1 VRDLWG
7 LYPYEN
13 GLVVLEVTG
22 RQVRALLE
30 HAASQIADARLEGS
44 LVVRFGPR
52 SRSYDFDQMAGVT
65 YRIDPA
71 APAGRRV
78 RDLAREGR
86 PVRDEDRFTLAA
98 NSYRVAGGGGYAAL
112 REAQVARTLPGEVRD
127 LLIEKARAW
136 RKLEPACDRN
146 WLIAPDVE
154 LSPRR

>member
-1 VRDLWG
+1 
-7 LYPYEN
+7 
-13 GLVVLEVTG
+13 
-22 RQVRALLE
+22 
-30 HAASQIADARLEGS
+30 
-44 LVVRFGPR
+44 
-52 SRSYDFDQMAGVT
+52 MAGVT